1 MPMRRDKMN
10 RCLTRI
16 AGATALS
23 LIAAIGFTSV
33 ASADHHLV
41 RVREV
46 HNGTGGT
53 DDYVMLQLMADNEGL
68 LMGHYVSFRSAN
80 GQIQGDHIIGVN
92 AANAQSQR
100 TLLIGNSGVPGSD
113 DVGVGDQSVGPDG
126 AVCYEES
133 NAGMGGID
141 CVTWG
146 AFTGS
151 MTPVSSP
158 AGSPAPA
165 IGAGQ
170 SLVRTISRGCS
181 TLLDAPDDT
190 DNSAAD
196 FAIGTPIGRNN
207 AATPTERPCA
217 GAAGSPTCA
226 GKVATVVGT
235 NGNDSLKG
243 TPAADVIAGLGGRD
257 KIRGLAGNDKIC
269 GGKGKDKLLGGKGN
283 DKLLGQAGK
292 DTLKGGAGKDKLKGG
307 AGRDVQIQ

>member
-1 MPMRRDKMN
+1 MN

-68 LMGHYVSFRSAN
+68 LMGHYVSFRDSTGA
-80 GQIQGDHIIGVN
+80 IQGDHIIGSN
-92 AANAQSQR
+92 AANQQNQR
-100 TLLIGNSGVPGSD
+100 TFLIGNSGVPGSD
-113 DVGVGDQSVGPDG
+113 DVGVGDQIVDSSG

-133 NAGMGGID
+133 NAGVGGID

-146 AFTGS
+146 AYTG
-151 MTPVSSP
+151 PQLSSP
-158 AGSPAPA
+158 SGNPAPGL
-165 IGAGQ
+165 GAGQ
-170 SLVRTISRGCS
+170 SIVRTISRGCA
-181 TLLDAPDDT
+181 TALDTADDT

-207 AATPTERPCA
+207 AATPTEKLCA
-217 GAAGSPTCA
+217 GTAGSTTCA
-226 GKVATVVGT
+226 GKAATIVGT
-235 NGNDSLKG
+235 TGSDSLAG